1 MGRYASM
8 LLASAVVGLAPL
20 VAGCTERTPRVPE
33 SSVSTPPAPPAA
45 ESTSGVPVAAVEST
59 RAVPAAAVESTR
71 AVPAA
76 AIESSAAAH
85 PDSPLLVYMR
95 SRFGSTFPHVALV
108 DERPTGYHG
117 KEHIVVIRA
126 MSTDSTG

>member
-59 RAVPAAAVESTR
+59 RAVPAAA
-71 AVPAA
+71 
-76 AIESSAAAH
+76 IESSAAAH

-95 SRFGSTFPHVALV
+95 SRMGSTFPHEIGRASCR
-108 DERPTGYHG
+108 ER
-117 KEHIVVIRA
+117 V
-126 MSTDSTG
+126 